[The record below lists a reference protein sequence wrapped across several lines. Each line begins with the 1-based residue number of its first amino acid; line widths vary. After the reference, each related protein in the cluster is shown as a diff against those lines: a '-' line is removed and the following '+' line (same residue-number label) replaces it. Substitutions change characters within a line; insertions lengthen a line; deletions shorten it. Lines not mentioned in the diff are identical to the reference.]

1 MGEETLMYIF
11 MSMNRERR
19 RHSVA
24 EARRHLPAL
33 IRAAEGGSTVE
44 ISRRGEPV
52 AVLVS
57 RQRFED
63 LSGGRPD
70 FMEAYREFLRK
81 TDLEALDLDPDEIFA
96 DVRDRS
102 PGRDVEL

>member
-1 MGEETLMYIF
+1 
-11 MSMNRERR
+11 MNTTAPDMRR
-19 RHSVA
+19 YSVA
-24 EARRHLPAL
+24 EARRSLPSL
-33 IRAAEGGSTVE
+33 IRAAERGHTVE

-57 RQRFED
+57 RRRFED

-70 FMEAYREFLRK
+70 FMEAYREFLRE
-81 TDLEALDLDPDEIFA
+81 TDLAALDLDPDEIFA
-96 DVRDRS
+96 GVRDRS

>member
-1 MGEETLMYIF
+1 MYIY
-11 MSMNRERR
+11 MNTNEERR

-57 RQRFED
+57 RQRFEN
-63 LSGGRPD
+63 LSVRRPD
-70 FMEAYREFLRK
+70 FMEAYREFLREH
-81 TDLEALDLDPDEIFA
+81 DLASLDLDPDEIFA

-102 PGRDVEL
+102 PGRAVEL